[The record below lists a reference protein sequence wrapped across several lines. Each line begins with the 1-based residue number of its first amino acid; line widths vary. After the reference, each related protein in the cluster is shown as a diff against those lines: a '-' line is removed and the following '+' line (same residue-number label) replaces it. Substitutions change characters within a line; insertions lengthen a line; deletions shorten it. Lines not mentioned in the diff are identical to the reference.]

1 MGGYMEKQNIF
12 AISVAAFVLIIV
24 FAVSNGLVKYWN
36 RNVSDIKYDR
46 EAVTMMD
53 ICDDD
58 KDGNPSITTEEKT
71 TDSGKKY
78 NVYTFTCVYNNYY
91 GN

>member
-1 MGGYMEKQNIF
+1 MSNLNKDIT
-12 AISVAAFVLIIV
+12 ALTAAAFVLIIV
-24 FAVSNGLVKYWN
+24 FAVSGGLVKYWN
-36 RNVSDIKYDR
+36 RNIANIKYDR
-46 EAVTMMD
+46 ESITMID